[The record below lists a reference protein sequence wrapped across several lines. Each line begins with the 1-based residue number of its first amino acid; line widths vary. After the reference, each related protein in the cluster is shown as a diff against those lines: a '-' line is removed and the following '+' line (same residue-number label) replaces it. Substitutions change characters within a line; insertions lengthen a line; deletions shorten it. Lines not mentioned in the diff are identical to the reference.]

1 MHSKQQHNDST
12 PAWVLEMTALTDA
25 LIDQGITSG
34 LALMARTPGLYANQA
49 DPRDLYALAFRRAL
63 TAGIPLS
70 ATVGEVLNRLT
81 ERAAS
86 MDSIVDTREVM

>member
-1 MHSKQQHNDST
+1 MHNKQQTNDNT

-34 LALMARTPGLYANQA
+34 LALMAHTPGLYANTA

-70 ATVGEVLNRLT
+70 ATVGEVLDRLT
-81 ERAAS
+81 VRAAS
-86 MDSIVDTREVM
+86 MTSITDTREVM